1 MTHAR
6 RARKQP
12 LTSSVEVPDATAPRP
27 ELETKARS
35 ADSLR
40 AERKRYWLAV
50 AIHLDQSC
58 WSARSRLPF
67 FHSLPI
73 SVVYVVVAPVR

>member
-27 ELETKARS
+27 ELEAKARS

-50 AIHLDQSC
+50 AIHLAPILLVGSI
-58 WSARSRLPF
+58 PF
-67 FHSLPI
+67 AVLSFVTNLGC
-73 SVVYVVVAPVR
+73 VRGRRTG